1 MVVKKFSDKFDIAD
15 FIPVRLDE
23 AIKYRAMDQRE
34 ASEKLG
40 IDYMALRMVL
50 LRGEGITMKLVFK
63 FSDVLEFPVA
73 FFFKPLP
80 PMSIYAES
88 PLFIN

>member
-1 MVVKKFSDKFDIAD
+1 MVIKKFPDKFNIAE

-23 AIKYRAMDQRE
+23 AIKYRAMDHKE
-34 ASEKLG
+34 AAEKLG
-40 IDYMALRMVL
+40 IDYKALRMIL
-50 LRGEGITMKLVFK
+50 LRGEGITIELVFK

-80 PMSIYAES
+80 PRSIYVES